1 MTLNL
6 SGAYVGNWPNQQL
19 KWSVCLAGFMFAN
32 DSTSHKWG
40 LKELEALSP
49 KMHFPKRMCSLIYKY
64 YIFLVS
70 QKVLICTVLTRTLG
84 QIADLGTSGQTFGD
98 SRKSTEPGR

>member
-32 DSTSHKWG
+32 ESTSNMWG
-40 LKELEALSP
+40 SKGTPKPKSLRDAL
-49 KMHFPKRMCSLIYKY
+49 L
-64 YIFLVS
+64 
-70 QKVLICTVLTRTLG
+70 
-84 QIADLGTSGQTFGD
+84 
-98 SRKSTEPGR
+98 